1 MRKAADLIFE
11 RTCPGRRAVDLPM
24 SDVPPVAVDS
34 LIPPGFLRQ
43 DPAALPEVSQ
53 ADLVR
58 HFTGLS
64 QRTFGVDS
72 GFYPLGSC
80 TMKYNPKINED
91 VAAIPA
97 LCGLHPLEDTR
108 DTQGA
113 LKLMFDLQAMLAE
126 IAGMD
131 AVTLQPVAGAH
142 GELTGLKLI
151 RAYHRQR
158 GDRRSQVIVPDSA
171 HGTNPASV
179 TVCGMNVVE
188 IKSHPDGAIDLAALK
203 AAVGPDT
210 AALMLTNPSTLGLFE
225 KNICEVTEI
234 VHNAGGLVY
243 YDGANANAIM
253 GLTRPG
259 DMGFDVVHF
268 NLHKTFST
276 PHGGGGPGAG
286 PVGVK
291 KILEP
296 FLPKPVVVQKEDG
309 AYCFDEQ
316 RPLSIGRMHSFY
328 GNFGVLVRAYAY
340 ILTMG
345 AAGLRQASEDAV
357 LNANYCLARL
367 RDVYD
372 APFDRH
378 CMHECVLTSKKQ
390 NSQGIRTLDIAK
402 RLLDYGVHPPTIYFP
417 LIVEEALMIEPTE
430 TESRETLDSFV
441 AIMRRIAEEAAL
453 APELIRQAPS
463 TTVVG
468 RLDEA
473 TAARKPNLRWKPA

>member
-1 MRKAADLIFE
+1 MRRSAALIFE
-11 RTCPGRRAVDLPM
+11 RSRSGRRAIDLPI
-24 SDVPPVAVDS
+24 SDVPVESVSS
-34 LIPPGFLRQ
+34 LIPAAFLRKE
-43 DPAALPEVSQ
+43 PADLPEVSQ
-53 ADLVR
+53 LDLVR
-58 HFTGLS
+58 HFTELS

-91 VAAIPA
+91 VAALPGLA
-97 LCGLHPLEDTR
+97 GLHPLEDVR

-113 LKLMFDLQAMLAE
+113 LKLMFDLQTMLSE
-126 IAGMD
+126 IGGMD
-131 AVTLQPVAGAH
+131 AVTLQPAAGAH

-151 RAYHRQR
+151 RAYHRHHGQNR
-158 GDRRSQVIVPDSA
+158 TQVIVPDSA

-179 TVCGMNVVE
+179 TVCGMEVVE
-188 IKSHPDGAIDLAALK
+188 IKSHPDGAIDLEALR
-203 AAVGPDT
+203 AVVGPNT

-225 KNICEVTEI
+225 KNICAVTEI
-234 VHNAGGLVY
+234 VHAAGGLVY

-296 FLPKPVVVQKEDG
+296 FLPIPVVVQNEEG
-309 AYCFDEQ
+309 IYCFDTQ
-316 RPLSIGRMHSFY
+316 RPLSIGRMHAFY
-328 GNFGVLVRAYAY
+328 GNFGVLIRAYAY
-340 ILTMG
+340 ILSMG

-367 RDVYD
+367 REVYH
-372 APFDRH
+372 APFDRY

-390 NSQGIRTLDIAK
+390 NSQGIKTLDIAK

-430 TESRETLDSFV
+430 TESLETLDTFI
-441 AIMRRIAEEAAL
+441 AIMRQIAEEATTN
-453 APELIRQAPS
+453 PDLIRQAPS

-473 TAARKPNLRWKPA
+473 TAARKPNLRWKPL